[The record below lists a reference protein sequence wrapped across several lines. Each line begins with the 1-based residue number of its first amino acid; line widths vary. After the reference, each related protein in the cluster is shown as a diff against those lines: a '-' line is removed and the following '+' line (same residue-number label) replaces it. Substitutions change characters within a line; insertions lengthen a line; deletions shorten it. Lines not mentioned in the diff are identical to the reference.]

1 MNFREI
7 VVVCCTTTITQRKMD
22 LYNTELGLRAKLKS
36 KVQVYNNIDPRAGK
50 LSHS

>member
-7 VVVCCTTTITQRKMD
+7 GVVCGTITQRKMD